1 VAVVPTRPGQL
12 TLPAITLKWWD
23 TVSGQM
29 RETRLDAQ
37 TVNVVAAKNIASG
50 RTPTQRDSPE
60 ELAASQTENT
70 QTASATRWWWLLVVS
85 NGVFVLLTL
94 VFALLW
100 WRQRS
105 KPGQP
110 AGHTSQHPEQ
120 ETERAAFERIRHN
133 PPHQLAELRDA
144 ILHWARIFWH
154 KPHLKTL
161 AEVVAVSGC
170 SELATHFAALDKH
183 LYGAGASTDDVDSR
197 AITEILATLRT
208 DRDKNPRTGAGSL
221 PPLYPGQ

>member
-1 VAVVPTRPGQL
+1 IISAQGLQGSQLPPLEMESGDGFKLYPDQPRVEDSVSASGILGSRIESVAVVPTRPGQL

-100 WRQRS
+100 W
-105 KPGQP
+105 
-110 AGHTSQHPEQ
+110 
-120 ETERAAFERIRHN
+120 
-133 PPHQLAELRDA
+133 
-144 ILHWARIFWH
+144 
-154 KPHLKTL
+154 
-161 AEVVAVSGC
+161 
-170 SELATHFAALDKH
+170 
-183 LYGAGASTDDVDSR
+183 
-197 AITEILATLRT
+197 
-208 DRDKNPRTGAGSL
+208 
-221 PPLYPGQ
+221 